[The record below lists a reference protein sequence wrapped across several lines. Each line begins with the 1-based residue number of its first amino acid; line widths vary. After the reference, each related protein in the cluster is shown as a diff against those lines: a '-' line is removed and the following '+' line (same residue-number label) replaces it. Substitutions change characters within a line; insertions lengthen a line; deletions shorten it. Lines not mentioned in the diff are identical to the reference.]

1 MAQLQRNVIAAVP
14 DADEEKT
21 GTMNPSFSLFNKV
34 GTKLLVE
41 LTGQLA
47 LMLRTGSTLIDSLT
61 ALRDQTE
68 HEGLF
73 DILEAVE
80 SDISGGSSLAHALS
94 QHPKVFDQFF
104 VSTVEAGES
113 SGQLVEVF
121 QRLEIHLRKKSE
133 LKGQIVSALIYPC
146 VIASVASSAVTF
158 IIAFVLP
165 RFTRIFEKAGV
176 ELPLPTRMLLAMS
189 AFVTDYKYALIAG
202 GVFAVVAGYF
212 ILKNPRTKRIVDI
225 VSLHIPA
232 VGPLVIMLQSALLL
246 RTLGTMLNAGVSLV
260 DSLGVTRRSCGNSK
274 FKELIDE
281 VQRRVTQGEPLRAAF
296 DESKFISPSI
306 KTMIATGE
314 NSGSLPEVMTSVAD
328 FLDVDA
334 ERRLKQ
340 LSSALEPMIIVV
352 MGVVVGFICV
362 SILLPLFKLSA
373 VAGGSG

>member
-1 MAQLQRNVIAAVP
+1 MAQLQQNVIADVP
-14 DADEEKT
+14 EAEEENA
-21 GTMNPSFSLFNKV
+21 GTMNPSFNLFNKV

-68 HEGLF
+68 HEGLY

-121 QRLEIHLRKKSE
+121 QRLEIHLRKKRE

-158 IIAFVLP
+158 IISFVLP

-189 AFVTDYKYALIAG
+189 DFVTNYKYALIAG
-202 GVFAVVAGYF
+202 GVLAIVAGYF
-212 ILKNPRTKRIVDI
+212 ILKNPHSKRIVDI

-352 MGVVVGFICV
+352 MGVVVGFISV

>member
-1 MAQLQRNVIAAVP
+1 MAQLQQNVIAAVP
-14 DADEEKT
+14 DADEEKA
-21 GTMNPSFSLFNKV
+21 GTTNPSFSLFNKV

-189 AFVTDYKYALIAG
+189 GFVTDYKYALIAG

-225 VSLHIPA
+225 VSIHIPA

-314 NSGSLPEVMTSVAD
+314 KSGSLPEVMTSVAD